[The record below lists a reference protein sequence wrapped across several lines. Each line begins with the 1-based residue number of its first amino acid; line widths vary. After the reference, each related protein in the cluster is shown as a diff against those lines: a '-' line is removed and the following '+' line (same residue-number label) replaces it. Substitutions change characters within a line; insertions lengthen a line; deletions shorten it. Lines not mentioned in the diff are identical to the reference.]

1 MQSDSSPIVILGNA
15 SQFKPIDLV
24 ILGNVSQFNP
34 IGEVILGNASQFK
47 PTHVVILSNASQFQ
61 PIRVVILGNV
71 CQVKPV
77 KFYDAR
83 KCKFTLCFN
92 FRFQYVLSAPTSP
105 ATKMNEETL
114 TYLNQ
119 GQAYDL
125 KIKKIGNHNAQQGS
139 KYYKV

>member
-1 MQSDSSPIVILGNA
+1 MQVNSSLLEKLYEAMCV
-15 SQFKPIDLV
+15 K
-24 ILGNVSQFNP
+24 
-34 IGEVILGNASQFK
+34 
-47 PTHVVILSNASQFQ
+47 SN
-61 PIRVVILGNV
+61 LL
-71 CQVKPV
+71 